1 MEQTPRNSHS
11 GNHSGKTSLATI
23 FGFLFLLIFIGGI
36 ALVLIK
42 QNFDMNSTLSTLSA
56 AQSQFMEDFAVLSS
70 DVGKLQTTPQP
81 TETTDIP
88 VHTLDIRETPSSTEP
103 TSTTP
108 VETTPKPTA
117 PPATTTKPEPT
128 TPQPTTPEPTTPQ
141 PTTPQPTTPEPTTPQ
156 PTTPQ
161 PTTPVETTPGNVS
174 TVQEYV
180 PMWLGNN
187 EYRIPIIPSV
197 PKHNYIWE
205 NIVTPKNGLKY
216 YTENGK
222 KTSYEGIDVSSH
234 QKDIDWAKVKAA
246 GIDFAIIRVG
256 FRGYGTG
263 AIVLDDYF
271 TKNIEGALAAGIKVG
286 VYFFSQALNE
296 TEAIEEADLVIEQL
310 KKYKNKI
317 TYPVVYDAED
327 ISNDTARTDGLLGA
341 QITSNCIAFCEKI
354 KEAGYTPMIYANKRW
369 FLTRLD
375 LTRLTD
381 YDLWH
386 AAYVDAPDTPY
397 MFTMWQYSAS
407 GKVDGINGSV
417 DLNIS
422 FKDYSAK

>member
-1 MEQTPRNSHS
+1 MEQNQKNNNSSRN
-11 GNHSGKTSLATI
+11 SGKTSLVTI
-23 FGFLFLLIFIGGI
+23 FGFLFLLAFIGGI
-36 ALVLIK
+36 SLVFIK
-42 QNFDMNSTLSTLSA
+42 QNTDMNNTLSTLSA
-56 AQSQFMEDFAVLSS
+56 AQSQFMDELAVLSS
-70 DVGKLQTTPQP
+70 DVGKLQIPSMP
-81 TETTDIP
+81 AETTDIP
-88 VHTLDIRETPSSTEP
+88 IHTLDISGTTESSET
-103 TSTTP
+103 
-108 VETTPKPTA
+108 TTPKPTA
-117 PPATTTKPEPT
+117 TSDTPSELPTSSETTAKPE
-128 TPQPTTPEPTTPQ
+128 
-141 PTTPQPTTPEPTTPQ
+141 
-156 PTTPQ
+156 
-161 PTTPVETTPGNVS
+161 PTTPVETTLDTDNA
-174 TVQEYV
+174 VQEYV
-180 PMWLGNN
+180 QMWLSNK

-197 PKHNYIWE
+197 PKHNYNWE
-205 NIVTPKNGLKY
+205 NVKTSQNGLKY

-222 KTSYEGIDVSSH
+222 KVSYEGIDVSSH
-234 QKDIDWAKVKAA
+234 QKDIDWEKVKAA

-263 AIVLDDYF
+263 AIVPDEYF

-286 VYFFSQALNE
+286 VYFFSQAINE
-296 TEAIEEADLVIEQL
+296 AEAVEEAELVLEQI
-310 KKYKNKI
+310 KNYNI

-341 QITSNCIAFCEKI
+341 QITSNCIAFCDKI
-354 KEAGYTPMIYANKRW
+354 KAAGYTPMIYANKRW

-397 MFTMWQYSAS
+397 MYTMWQYSSS

-422 FKDYSAK
+422 FVDYSKK

>member
-1 MEQTPRNSHS
+1 MEQTPKSNKS
-11 GNHSGKTSLATI
+11 NHNSGKTSLVTI

-36 ALVLIK
+36 SLVFIK
-42 QNFDMNSTLSTLSA
+42 QNSDMNSTLSTLSA
-56 AQSQFMEDFAVLSS
+56 AQSQFMEELAVLSS
-70 DVGKLQTTPQP
+70 DVGNLQTTALP
-81 TETTDIP
+81 TGTTDIP
-88 VHTLDIRETPSSTEP
+88 VHTLDISSTTSSNESTNPPETTSKQEP
-103 TSTTP
+103 TTPEPTTP
-108 VETTPKPTA
+108 TPTTTPEQ
-117 PPATTTKPEPT
+117 TTPEPT

-141 PTTPQPTTPEPTTPQ
+141 PTTP
-156 PTTPQ
+156 
-161 PTTPVETTPGNVS
+161 VETTPGTES

-180 PMWLGNN
+180 PMWLGNS

-197 PKHNYIWE
+197 PKHNYNWE
-205 NIVTPKNGLKY
+205 NVKSSQNGLKY

-222 KTSYEGIDVSSH
+222 KVSYEGIDVSSH

-263 AIVLDDYF
+263 AILIDEYF

-296 TEAIEEADLVIEQL
+296 AEAIEEAELVIEQL
-310 KKYKNKI
+310 KNYKDKI

-354 KEAGYTPMIYANKRW
+354 KDAGYTPMIYANKRW

-397 MFTMWQYSAS
+397 LFTMWQYSAS
-407 GKVDGINGSV
+407 GKVDGINGTV

>member
-1 MEQTPRNSHS
+1 MEQTPKKN
-11 GNHSGKTSLATI
+11 NSGKTSLVTI
-23 FGFLFLLIFIGGI
+23 FGFFFLLIFIGGI
-36 ALVLIK
+36 SLVLIK
-42 QNFDMNSTLSTLSA
+42 QNSDINTTLSTLSA
-56 AQSQFMEDFAVLSS
+56 AQSQFMEDLAVLSS
-70 DVGKLQTTPQP
+70 DVGNLQTTTPMQ
-81 TETTDIP
+81 TTDIP
-88 VHTLDIRETPSSTEP
+88 VHTLDISGSTSSSE
-103 TSTTP
+103 STTP
-108 VETTPKPTA
+108 EPTNPPETTSKQEPT
-117 PPATTTKPEPT
+117 TPEPT
-128 TPQPTTPEPTTPQ
+128 TPEPTTPKPTTPQ
-141 PTTPQPTTPEPTTPQ
+141 PTTPQPTTPEPTTPD
-156 PTTPQ
+156 T
-161 PTTPVETTPGNVS
+161 GN

-180 PMWLGNN
+180 QMWLSNK

-197 PKHNYIWE
+197 PKHNYNWE
-205 NIVTPKNGLKY
+205 NIKVSANGLKY
-216 YTENGK
+216 YTESGK
-222 KTSYEGIDVSSH
+222 KVSFEGVDVSSH

-263 AIVLDDYF
+263 AIVPDEYF

-286 VYFFSQALNE
+286 VYFFSQAINE
-296 TEAIEEADLVIEQL
+296 AEAIEEAEFVIEQL

-341 QITSNCIAFCEKI
+341 QITSNCIAFCDKV

-375 LTRLTD
+375 LTRLTN

-397 MFTMWQYSAS
+397 MYTMWQYSSS
-407 GKVDGINGSV
+407 GKVDGINGTV

-422 FKDYSAK
+422 FKDYSKK

>member
-1 MEQTPRNSHS
+1 MEQNQKNNNSSRN
-11 GNHSGKTSLATI
+11 SGKTSLVTI
-23 FGFLFLLIFIGGI
+23 FGFLFLLAFIGGI
-36 ALVLIK
+36 SLVFIK
-42 QNFDMNSTLSTLSA
+42 QNTDMNNTLSTLSA
-56 AQSQFMEDFAVLSS
+56 AQSQFMDELAALSS
-70 DVGKLQTTPQP
+70 DVGKLQIPSMP
-81 TETTDIP
+81 AETTDIP
-88 VHTLDIRETPSSTEP
+88 IHTLDISGATESSET
-103 TSTTP
+103 
-108 VETTPKPTA
+108 TTPKPTA
-117 PPATTTKPEPT
+117 TSDTPSELPTSSETTAKPE
-128 TPQPTTPEPTTPQ
+128 
-141 PTTPQPTTPEPTTPQ
+141 
-156 PTTPQ
+156 
-161 PTTPVETTPGNVS
+161 PTTPVETTLDTDNA
-174 TVQEYV
+174 VQEYV
-180 PMWLGNN
+180 QMWLSNK

-197 PKHNYIWE
+197 PKHNYNWE
-205 NIVTPKNGLKY
+205 NVKTSQNGLKY

-222 KTSYEGIDVSSH
+222 KVSYEGIDVSSH
-234 QKDIDWAKVKAA
+234 QKDIDWEKVKAA

-263 AIVLDDYF
+263 AIVPDEYF

-286 VYFFSQALNE
+286 VYFFSQAINE
-296 TEAIEEADLVIEQL
+296 AEAVEEAELVLEQI
-310 KKYKNKI
+310 KNYNI

-341 QITSNCIAFCEKI
+341 QITSNCIAFCDKI
-354 KEAGYTPMIYANKRW
+354 KAAGYTPMIYANKRW

-397 MFTMWQYSAS
+397 MYTMWQYSSS

-422 FKDYSAK
+422 FVDYSKK

>member
-1 MEQTPRNSHS
+1 MEQTPKKKNSS
-11 GNHSGKTSLATI
+11 KTSLVTI
-23 FGFLFLLIFIGGI
+23 FGFFFLLLFIGGI
-36 ALVLIK
+36 SLVLIK
-42 QNFDMNSTLSTLSA
+42 QNTDINTTLSTMSA
-56 AQSQFMEDFAVLSS
+56 AQSQFMEDLAVLSS
-70 DVGKLQTTPQP
+70 DVGNLQTTIP
-81 TETTDIP
+81 TQTTDIP
-88 VHTLDIRETPSSTEP
+88 VHTLDISGSTSSSEP
-103 TSTTP
+103 TTPEQTPPTPTT
-108 VETTPKPTA
+108 
-117 PPATTTKPEPT
+117 PEPT
-128 TPQPTTPEPTTPQ
+128 TPEPTTPEPTTPQ
-141 PTTPQPTTPEPTTPQ
+141 PTTTPEPTTP
-156 PTTPQ
+156 T
-161 PTTPVETTPGNVS
+161 ETTPDNVD

-180 PMWLGNN
+180 PMWLGNS

-197 PKHNYIWE
+197 PKHNYNWE
-205 NIVTPKNGLKY
+205 NVKSSKNGLKY

-222 KTSYEGIDVSSH
+222 KASYEGIDVSSH

-263 AIVLDDYF
+263 AILIDEYF

-296 TEAIEEADLVIEQL
+296 TEAIEEAELVIEQL
-310 KKYKNKI
+310 KKYKSKI

-381 YDLWH
+381 YDMWH

-397 MFTMWQYSAS
+397 MYTMWQYSAS
-407 GKVDGINGSV
+407 GKVDGISGTV

>member
-1 MEQTPRNSHS
+1 MEQNQKNNNSSRN
-11 GNHSGKTSLATI
+11 SGKTSLVTI
-23 FGFLFLLIFIGGI
+23 FGFLFLLAFIGGI
-36 ALVLIK
+36 SLVFIK
-42 QNFDMNSTLSTLSA
+42 QNTDMNNTLSTLSA
-56 AQSQFMEDFAVLSS
+56 AQSQFMDELAALSS
-70 DVGKLQTTPQP
+70 DVGKLQIPSMP
-81 TETTDIP
+81 AETTDIP
-88 VHTLDIRETPSSTEP
+88 IHTLDISGATESSET
-103 TSTTP
+103 
-108 VETTPKPTA
+108 TTPKPTA
-117 PPATTTKPEPT
+117 TSDTPSELPTSSETTAKPE
-128 TPQPTTPEPTTPQ
+128 
-141 PTTPQPTTPEPTTPQ
+141 
-156 PTTPQ
+156 
-161 PTTPVETTPGNVS
+161 PTTPVETTLDTDNA
-174 TVQEYV
+174 VQEYV
-180 PMWLGNN
+180 QMWLSNK

-197 PKHNYIWE
+197 PKHNYNWE
-205 NIVTPKNGLKY
+205 NVKTSQNGLKY

-222 KTSYEGIDVSSH
+222 KVSYEGIDVSSH
-234 QKDIDWAKVKAA
+234 QKDIDWKKVKAA

-263 AIVLDDYF
+263 AIVPDEYF

-286 VYFFSQALNE
+286 VYFFSQAINE
-296 TEAIEEADLVIEQL
+296 AEAVEEAELVLEQI
-310 KKYKNKI
+310 KNYNI

-341 QITSNCIAFCEKI
+341 QITSNCIAFCDKI
-354 KEAGYTPMIYANKRW
+354 KAAGYTPMIYANKRW

-397 MFTMWQYSAS
+397 MYTMWQYSSS

-422 FKDYSAK
+422 FVDYSKK

>member
-1 MEQTPRNSHS
+1 MEQNQKNNNSSRN
-11 GNHSGKTSLATI
+11 SGKTSLVTI
-23 FGFLFLLIFIGGI
+23 FGFLFLLAFIGGI
-36 ALVLIK
+36 SLVFIK
-42 QNFDMNSTLSTLSA
+42 QNTDMNNTLSTLSA
-56 AQSQFMEDFAVLSS
+56 AQSQFMDELAALSS
-70 DVGKLQTTPQP
+70 DVGKLQIPSMP
-81 TETTDIP
+81 AETTDIP
-88 VHTLDIRETPSSTEP
+88 IHTLDISGTTESSET
-103 TSTTP
+103 
-108 VETTPKPTA
+108 TTPKPTA
-117 PPATTTKPEPT
+117 TSDTPSELPTSSETTAKPE
-128 TPQPTTPEPTTPQ
+128 
-141 PTTPQPTTPEPTTPQ
+141 
-156 PTTPQ
+156 
-161 PTTPVETTPGNVS
+161 PTTPVETTRDTDN

-180 PMWLGNN
+180 QMWLGSK

-197 PKHNYIWE
+197 PKHNYNWE
-205 NIVTPKNGLKY
+205 NVKTSQNGLKY

-222 KTSYEGIDVSSH
+222 KVSYEGIDVSSH
-234 QKDIDWAKVKAA
+234 QKDIDWEKVKAA

-263 AIVLDDYF
+263 AIVPDEYF

-286 VYFFSQALNE
+286 VYFFSQAINE
-296 TEAIEEADLVIEQL
+296 AEAVEEAELVLEQI
-310 KKYKNKI
+310 KNYNI

-341 QITSNCIAFCEKI
+341 QITSNCIAFCDKI
-354 KEAGYTPMIYANKRW
+354 KAAGYTPMIYANKRW

-397 MFTMWQYSAS
+397 MYTMWQYSSS

-422 FKDYSAK
+422 FVDYSKK

>member
-1 MEQTPRNSHS
+1 MEHTPRSNRS
-11 GNHSGKTSLATI
+11 NHSSGRTSLGTI
-23 FGFLFLLIFIGGI
+23 LGFLFLLIFIGAI

-42 QNFDMNSTLSTLSA
+42 QNSDMNSTLSTLSA
-56 AQSQFMEDFAVLSS
+56 AQSQFMDELAVLSS
-70 DVGKLQTTPQP
+70 DVGKLQTAPLP
-81 TETTDIP
+81 TETTGIP
-88 VHTLDIRETPSSTEP
+88 VHTLDIRETTSDSDYE
-103 TSTTP
+103 STTP
-108 VETTPKPTA
+108 EETTPKPTL
-117 PPATTTKPEPT
+117 PPETTTKQEPT
-128 TPQPTTPEPTTPQ
+128 TPAPTTTPEPTTPQ
-141 PTTPQPTTPEPTTPQ
+141 PTTPDY
-156 PTTPQ
+156 
-161 PTTPVETTPGNVS
+161 GN

-180 PMWLGNN
+180 PMWLGNS

-205 NIVTPKNGLKY
+205 NVVTPKNGLKY

-222 KTSYEGIDVSSH
+222 KVSLEGVDVSSH

-256 FRGYGTG
+256 LRGYGYNTG
-263 AIVLDDYF
+263 TIILDEYF
-271 TKNIEGALAAGIKVG
+271 TKNIEGALAAGLKVG
-286 VYFFSQALNE
+286 VYFFSQAINE
-296 TEAIEEADLVIEQL
+296 AEAIEEAEVVIEQL

-317 TYPVVYDAED
+317 TFPVVYDAED
-327 ISNDTARTDGLLGA
+327 IPNDTARTDGLLGE
-341 QITSNCIAFCEKI
+341 QITNNCIAFCEKI

-386 AAYVDAPDTPY
+386 AAYIDAPDTPY
-397 MFTMWQYSAS
+397 LYTIWQYTDS

-422 FKDYSAK
+422 FIDYSKK

>member
-1 MEQTPRNSHS
+1 MEQTPKKKISN
-11 GNHSGKTSLATI
+11 KTSLVTI
-23 FGFLFLLIFIGGI
+23 FGFFFLLLFIGGI
-36 ALVLIK
+36 SLVLIK
-42 QNFDMNSTLSTLSA
+42 QNSDINTTLSTMSA
-56 AQSQFMEDFAVLSS
+56 AQSQFMEDLAVLSS
-70 DVGKLQTTPQP
+70 DVGNLQTTIP
-81 TETTDIP
+81 TQTTDIP
-88 VHTLDIRETPSSTEP
+88 VHTLDISGSTSSSEP
-103 TSTTP
+103 TTPEQTPPTPTTP
-108 VETTPKPTA
+108 EPTTPEPT
-117 PPATTTKPEPT
+117 TPEPT
-128 TPQPTTPEPTTPQ
+128 TPQPTTPEPTTP
-141 PTTPQPTTPEPTTPQ
+141 EPTTPQ
-156 PTTPQ
+156 PTTTPE
-161 PTTPVETTPGNVS
+161 PTTPTETTPDNVD

-180 PMWLGNN
+180 PMWLGNS

-197 PKHNYIWE
+197 PKHNYNWE
-205 NIVTPKNGLKY
+205 NVKSSKNGLKY

-222 KTSYEGIDVSSH
+222 KVSYEGIDVSSH

-263 AIVLDDYF
+263 AILIDEYF

-296 TEAIEEADLVIEQL
+296 TEAIEEAELVIEQL
-310 KKYKNKI
+310 KKYKSKI

-381 YDLWH
+381 YDMWH

-397 MFTMWQYSAS
+397 MYTMWQYSAS
-407 GKVDGINGSV
+407 GKVDGISGTV